1 MSDAMV
7 TGRMPEEKKRAA
19 TRILMRENLA
29 TSEVINRVFDEI
41 IETGSTSFLFRTE
54 IQPQAW
60 RRAANFIDSLPVK
73 RTGKYADMTLKEAK
87 HERLTKKGLM

>member
-41 IETGSTSFLFRTE
+41 IETGS
-54 IQPQAW
+54 
-60 RRAANFIDSLPVK
+60 NFY
-73 RTGKYADMTLKEAK
+73 RQFTC
-87 HERLTKKGLM
+87 